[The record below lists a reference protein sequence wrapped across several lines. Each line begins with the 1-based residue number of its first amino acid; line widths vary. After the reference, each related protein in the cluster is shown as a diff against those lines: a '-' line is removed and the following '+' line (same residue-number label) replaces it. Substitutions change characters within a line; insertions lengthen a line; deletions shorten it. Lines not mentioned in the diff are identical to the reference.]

1 MDADRDHMC
10 DACGQTISGH
20 TGGTATCTAK
30 AVCSVC
36 GQSYGAVDTAN
47 HDLKHTAAKEPGA
60 FVTGRIEYW
69 TCRTCGKY
77 FADAGGA
84 KEISRDDIIIPRLG
98 AAADSEG
105 GKVSPATFDAGIGVS
120 AVTAVTSLAGLA
132 LLRRKRRDGE

>member
-1 MDADRDHMC
+1 MQRVRAVLRRGGYRQPRPEAHG
-10 DACGQTISGH
+10 GQ
-20 TGGTATCTAK
+20 GTR
-30 AVCSVC
+30 
-36 GQSYGAVDTAN
+36 
-47 HDLKHTAAKEPGA
+47 GA

-105 GKVSPATFDAGIGVS
+105 GKASPATFDAGIGVS

>member
-1 MDADRDHMC
+1 M
-10 DACGQTISGH
+10 
-20 TGGTATCTAK
+20 
-30 AVCSVC
+30 C

-98 AAADSEG
+98 TAADSEG
-105 GKVSPATFDAGIGVS
+105 GKASPATFDAGIGAS